1 MVELSLSE
9 VINLIRVSLP
19 DRLSSYL
26 LHVGIGGKFE
36 KEEQRRRRRGKIER
50 KYFCQNEAI

>member
-1 MVELSLSE
+1 MLVLSLSE
-9 VINLIRVSLP
+9 VINLIRVSLS

-26 LHVGIGGKFE
+26 LHVGIGGKSE
-36 KEEQRRRRRGKIER
+36 KEEQWRRRRDKIER